1 MFFLIND
8 EISTIKCKNYLCKHQ
23 NILFLLKV
31 KRCII
36 VFGLQPDFN
45 LIVSVHEDYWT
56 FGHDL
61 MNSYLFC
68 LDLSTCLN

>member
-1 MFFLIND
+1 MKSQQSNAKTTFVNLK
-8 EISTIKCKNYLCKHQ
+8 IS
-23 NILFLLKV
+23 FLLKV

-61 MNSYLFC
+61 MNSNLFC

>member
-1 MFFLIND
+1 MQQLLPFINLK
-8 EISTIKCKNYLCKHQ
+8 IS
-23 NILFLLKV
+23 FLLKV
-31 KRCII
+31 KSCII

-61 MNSYLFC
+61 MNFV
-68 LDLSTCLN
+68 